1 MNFEN
6 QLTIVIGASSRIGK
20 KVAKT
25 LLQQGT
31 KVILLDNDKQQLV
44 SLYMQLKTD
53 FENKVF
59 FFEFDIDDKWQ
70 VFQFLDMVE
79 QDFGSINNLVNCS
92 DALALR
98 SIKNITDSN
107 KQSHFYKY
115 TLQAIAKKMAKQK
128 SSSIVT
134 LETQLKNP
142 LKQSLANLSQ
152 ELNAF
157 GVRFNILNSSVFNA
171 QIPVKKMIEFENII
185 SNTIIFLLSDKAKH
199 RTIQDISIDSRAPL
213 GCI

>member
-1 MNFEN
+1 MNCKN
-6 QLTIVIGASSRIGK
+6 QLAIVIGASSRIGK
-20 KVAKT
+20 RVANN

-31 KVILLDNDKQQLV
+31 KVILLDNNNKQLFT
-44 SLYMQLKTD
+44 LYMQLKNE

-59 FFEFDIDDKWQ
+59 FFEFDITDKWQ
-70 VFQFLDMVE
+70 VLQFLDMVE
-79 QDFGSINNLVNCS
+79 QDFGPINNLVNCS
-92 DALALR
+92 DTLTLE
-98 SIKNITDSN
+98 SIENETNNS
-107 KQSHFYKY
+107 KQSNFYLC

-157 GVRFNILNSSVFNA
+157 GVRFNILNSTVFNA
-171 QIPVKKMIEFENII
+171 QIPVKKMIEFENKI

-199 RTIQDISIDSRAPL
+199 ISMLNLKIDGYPEIESL
-213 GCI
+213 